1 MFLEIMGNDLPWRKE
16 VMERFYSDVINVLK
30 EDAKKLSKQIE
41 SSSDSKQKIEKLRI
55 LKDTMDLVFRYEDK
69 VEKEEK
75 SASVSYGKDKNGFV
89 NYYDMFKTIL
99 ENGGDGCVINLK
111 KYDNNN
117 RGTGKSYSLIKMAR
131 DFNGIY
137 VCGNFVTSMQK
148 KEIKNVSSVSSY
160 IQLRGVH
167 YKIILFDENT
177 LKKEEI
183 EELKSNG
190 NILFGFTNE

>member
-1 MFLEIMGNDLPWRKE
+1 
-16 VMERFYSDVINVLK
+16 MERFYSDVINVLK

-190 NILFGFTNE
+190 NILFGFINE